1 MYIYIYIYINID
13 QEIADFTL
21 TECIDDIMNF
31 IFVKMGDIEP
41 GIKEDED
48 EFENDVTEEQLEEL
62 KEHLEIT
69 SIQ

>member
-1 MYIYIYIYINID
+1 
-13 QEIADFTL
+13 
-21 TECIDDIMNF
+21 
-31 IFVKMGDIEP
+31 MGDIEP
-41 GIKEDED
+41 ETKDDED

>member
-1 MYIYIYIYINID
+1 M
-13 QEIADFTL
+13 

-41 GIKEDED
+41 ETKDDED